1 MQNNHMSL
9 AGKKILL
16 GVTGSIAA
24 YKAVDAVRKLKQL
37 GADVRVIMSAGAN
50 IFITPTTLQAVSGNP
65 VFEKLLEFENEA
77 DMSHIALARWAD
89 LILIAPATAHV
100 IAKLAHGLADDLLT
114 TICLAT
120 KSPIMVAPAMNVAM
134 WSNAATQENV
144 SCLKKR
150 NINFLGPDE
159 GVQACGE
166 TGEGRMVEVET
177 IVSEVTKFFL
187 PSQRLLNKKVLIT
200 AGPTQEAIDPVRFL
214 TNRSSGKMGYAI
226 AKAAALEGA
235 DVTLILGP
243 VSLSIAPAIKRVDVS
258 SAKQMHEAVMQHI
271 EKNDVF
277 ISAAAVADYYVSNI
291 SKSKIKKSE
300 KFMSIT
306 LERTPDILS
315 SVTSLK
321 KRPVVVGFAA
331 ETDDVIENAKHKL
344 REKNLDMVVANE
356 VGEKKGFD
364 SDYNE
369 VTIITAHDKTVEKLA
384 YSTKERLAKKL
395 VSTLIDKFFTD

>member
-1 MQNNHMSL
+1 MSL

-166 TGEGRMVEVET
+166 TGEGRMVEVEI
-177 IVSEVTKFFL
+177 IVSEVTKLFL

-243 VSLSIAPAIKRVDVS
+243 VSLSIAPAIKKVDVS

-300 KFMSIT
+300 KFMNIT

-315 SVTSLK
+315 SVASLE

-331 ETDDVIENAKHKL
+331 ETDDVVENAKHKL

-369 VTIITAHDKTVEKLA
+369 ITIITAHDKTVEKLA
-384 YSTKERLAKKL
+384 YSTKELLAKKL

>member
-1 MQNNHMSL
+1 MSL
-9 AGKKILL
+9 LGKKILL

-100 IAKLAHGLADDLLT
+100 IAKLAHGLADDLLS

-134 WSNAATQENV
+134 WSNVATQENV

-277 ISAAAVADYYVSNI
+277 ISVAAVADYYVSNV

-300 KFMSIT
+300 KFMNIT

-315 SVTSLK
+315 SVASLE

-331 ETDDVIENAKHKL
+331 ETDDVVENAKHKL

-369 VTIITAHDKTVEKLA
+369 ITIITAHDKTIEKLA
-384 YSTKERLAKKL
+384 YSTKELLAKKL
-395 VSTLIDKFFTD
+395 VNTLIDKFFTD